1 MARIRSL
8 APDPKPARP
17 PTTEV
22 DCLYTAVATKDGE
35 TLLRFATLGSDARQS
50 IPKPS
55 QIIEIDETMARQ
67 FVRAIGEHFPA
78 ALP

>member
-8 APDPKPARP
+8 AQDPRPARP
-17 PTTEV
+17 PETEV
-22 DCLYTAVATKDGE
+22 DCLYTVVKTKDGE

-50 IPKPS
+50 RPKPS
-55 QIIEIDETMARQ
+55 QIIELDETMAKQ
-67 FVRAIGEHFPA
+67 FVQAIGEHFPT